1 MGKRSFVLNM
11 DSLLRQIEDPTREV
25 AERTAFRR
33 GRWSSVR
40 VGVWGTFDLE
50 NFGDMLF
57 PPIVRRELLRRLPE
71 ASVRMFGPYGYLRP
85 VSWDGG
91 QPAEPLGPW
100 CRERVTELA
109 RDLDCVLVGGGEII
123 HTRDELL
130 APHYGVEPDEI
141 LERAPSRYFIEGLGA
156 DLESECPVLW
166 NAVGIPFDLGPEEAT
181 RVRAA
186 LSRRPYIAVRDE
198 LSKRRLEAAGVERE
212 IDVVPD
218 PGLLLPRLFSPGLLD
233 KRLAFLR
240 LMGWYPPSGRP
251 IVLQGNRDLV
261 RFVPAL
267 VPAVSRL
274 VEELGET
281 SIVVAETGPCHG
293 DAQFADAL
301 AEALPFPFYRLPAKV
316 GMEDLVTAIASSGGF
331 VGISLHGNI
340 TAFVYG
346 RPHVILNLNGQSKL
360 DGLAALIGGEEC
372 LVHDPTE
379 VPGAFQRASARALRQ
394 DLVAV
399 LQSRVDAHFDRVATI
414 AEGSA
419 GSRRAGGPDLRLA
432 ELDRRLAE
440 VRGYAAALERALE
453 VRGQRLVLERL
464 AFADHVQDLRDEH
477 WKQLQE
483 ERERLEAEIDALRR
497 EVRGK
502 HEWLVGLMHTKTFR
516 YTAPFRAVYGRLRRW
531 LLR

>member
-1 MGKRSFVLNM
+1 MGKRSFVLKM
-11 DSLLRQIEDPTREV
+11 DSLLRRIEDPTRQV
-25 AERTAFRR
+25 AERTPFRL
-33 GRWSSVR
+33 GRWMSLR

-71 ASVRMFGPYGYLRP
+71 ATIRMFGPYGYLRP
-85 VSWDGG
+85 ISWDGG

-123 HTRDELL
+123 HTRDEML
-130 APHYGVEPDEI
+130 APHYGVEPDQI

-166 NAVGIPFDLGPEEAT
+166 NAVGIPFDLGPEEAA

-186 LSRRPYIAVRDE
+186 LSRRPYVAVRDE
-198 LSKRRLEAAGVERE
+198 LSKRRLKAAGVDRE
-212 IDVVPD
+212 IHVVPD
-218 PGLLLPRLFSPGLLD
+218 PGLLLPRLFPPRLLD
-233 KRLAFLR
+233 KRLAYLR

-267 VPAVSRL
+267 VPAISRL
-274 VEELGET
+274 VEQQGQAP
-281 SIVVAETGPCHG
+281 IVVAETGPCHG

-301 AEALPFPFYRLPAKV
+301 AHALPLPVYRLPAKV
-316 GMEDLVTAIASSGGF
+316 GLEDLVTAIASSRGF
-331 VGISLHGNI
+331 VDISLHGNI

-360 DGLAALIGGEEC
+360 DGFAGLIGGEER
-372 LVHDPTE
+372 LVHEPTE
-379 VPGAFQRASARALRQ
+379 VPGAFQRASARAPRP
-394 DLVAV
+394 DVVAV
-399 LQSRVDAHFDRVATI
+399 LQARVDAHFDRVAMI
-414 AEGSA
+414 AEASA
-419 GSRRAGGPDLRLA
+419 GARRAGGPDLRLA

-440 VRGYAAALERALE
+440 AQDYAAALERALE
-453 VRGQRLVLERL
+453 VRGRRLVQERL
-464 AFADHVQDLRDEH
+464 VFADHVQDLRDQH
-477 WKQLQE
+477 WAELQE
-483 ERERLEAEIDALRR
+483 ERARLQAEIDALRK
-497 EVRGK
+497 EVQGK
-502 HEWLVGLMHTKTFR
+502 HEWLVGLMSTRTFR
-516 YTAPFRAVYGRLRRW
+516 YTAPLRAVYGRVRRW
-531 LLR
+531 LRR